1 MYLATV
7 LRSRPSWRAMAETVR
22 PCRCSSKIIMSSP
35 RLTTVPLP
43 PATGSS
49 IGEKDATLAPRI
61 SLGAFRRA
69 DKTGECSKP
78 TNAEDLTPAH
88 KAFANQIRRRLPS
101 PGDKW
106 HLDEVCLMI
115 AGQKHWLW
123 RAVDQDGVVLD
134 VLVQRR
140 RD

>member
-88 KAFANQIRRRLPS
+88 SRRVLNEF
-101 PGDKW
+101 DQA
-106 HLDEVCLMI
+106 V
-115 AGQKHWLW
+115 
-123 RAVDQDGVVLD
+123 AVDDLTGRERQIAP
-134 VLVQRR
+134 RR
-140 RD
+140 EGLRIHHGEAA